1 MINLGASS
9 DNLMIKAETDLG
21 PRVSFELNS
30 LFPSSLVVCQSDFR
44 LAELNQVNILQNLIR
59 KLRVIILL
67 RENVKELGHRL

>member
-9 DNLMIKAETDLG
+9 DNLMIKAETDFG

-30 LFPSSLVVCQSDFR
+30 LFPSSLVVRQPEFLLRDSSY
-44 LAELNQVNILQNLIR
+44 VNILQNLIR
-59 KLRVIILL
+59 ELRVIILL